1 MNHQSKSETNFLKSD
16 LMDCI
21 LADYPIEKREMLVD
35 EILTEYLFLINDIRK
50 DELEDII
57 VNQFESI

>member
-1 MNHQSKSETNFLKSD
+1 MPQVSSLKTE
-16 LMDCI
+16 LADCI
-21 LADYPIEKREMLVD
+21 LADYPKEKREMLVD

>member
-1 MNHQSKSETNFLKSD
+1 MNHQSKSEINFLKSD

-21 LADYPIEKREMLVD
+21 LSDFMGNEEILLD
-35 EILTEYLFLINDIRK
+35 EILTEYLFLVNDIRK

>member
-21 LADYPIEKREMLVD
+21 LSDFMGNEEILLD